1 MIPISDK
8 LDSNPTTMPTLSEI
22 QAARGP
28 LPASLSIWTG
38 YLFGRASQQCRAHFN
53 ALVEPLG
60 IQGRHFGL
68 LAVLGEGVPLSQVDL
83 GDRLGIDRN
92 TIVLLLDDL
101 QSLGLVIRDRD
112 PRDRRAHLVT
122 LTEKGRDVL
131 EKSTGMARR
140 TNEEV
145 LSPLSPEERDQLHR
159 LLSRL
164 F

>member
-1 MIPISDK
+1 MITNSDK
-8 LDSNPTTMPTLSEI
+8 SGLKSVSLPTLSEI
-22 QAARGP
+22 QATRGP

-38 YLFGRASQQCRAHFN
+38 YLFGRASQQCRVYFDS
-53 ALVEPLG
+53 LVEPLG

-68 LAVLGEGVPLSQVDL
+68 LAVLGEGIPLSQVDL

-101 QSLGLVIRDRD
+101 QSLSLVFRDRD

-122 LTEKGRDVL
+122 LTDKGRGVL
-131 EKSTGMARR
+131 ERSTEMARR

-145 LSPLSPEERDQLHR
+145 LSPLSSNERR
-159 LLSRL
+159 LLHDLMSKL

>member
-8 LDSNPTTMPTLSEI
+8 LDMKPASLPTLSEV
-22 QAARGP
+22 QTARGP

-38 YLFGRASQQCRAHFN
+38 YLFGRASQQCRAHFD

-68 LAVLGEGVPLSQVDL
+68 LAVLGEGIPLSQVDL

-101 QSLGLVIRDRD
+101 QSLSLVTRDRD
-112 PRDRRAHLVT
+112 PRDRRAHRVT
-122 LTEKGRDVL
+122 LTDKGRGVL
-131 EKSTGMARR
+131 ERSTQMARR

-145 LSPLSPEERDQLHR
+145 LSPLSPEERR
-159 LLSRL
+159 LLHDLMSKL